1 MSNKPMVD
9 TGETD
14 NTTGMI
20 TKEDFLRKAAGF
32 KSQMRNL
39 AKGLE
44 EVSDILKKPVDG
56 AEDTDKKPGI
66 SAYSDKHLVYRK
78 LRQVCEL
85 RCPHKGMLG
94 LGKECSYCRV
104 VAILND
110 YGKVVNEAYALLTE
124 TNELYNRPLP
134 AAKIMRDFKG
144 RE

>member
-1 MSNKPMVD
+1 MSNNPMVD

-14 NTTGMI
+14 NATGMI
-20 TKEDFLRKAAGF
+20 TKEAFLRKAAGF

-94 LGKECSYCRV
+94 NGKQCSYCC
-104 VAILND
+104 
-110 YGKVVNEAYALLTE
+110 VVNIINHYAEVVEEANRLLE
-124 TNELYNRPLP
+124 ESYKFPNRPVCREVVI
-134 AAKIMRDFKG
+134 KNFNWRD
-144 RE
+144 